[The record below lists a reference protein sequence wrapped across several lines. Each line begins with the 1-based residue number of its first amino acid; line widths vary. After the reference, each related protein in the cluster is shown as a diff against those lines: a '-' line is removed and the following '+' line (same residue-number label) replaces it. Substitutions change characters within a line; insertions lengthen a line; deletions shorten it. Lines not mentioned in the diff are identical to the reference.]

1 MKDYKSTLVRWITL
15 GQLSD
20 KDRKEILDN
29 LHPEIKKGFDIITK
43 LAIEELEKQ
52 TDNKEFSN
60 KAKDTIETLFAFS
73 VFGGYMLFL
82 IENHIDPAKETLSTR
97 ESTKS
102 LGTEWMMHYE
112 VDQGNKLLSSVDPII
127 SQMMQTG
134 TGGWM
139 NQLFL
144 RFPECMDYTYKTV
157 SNVEKFI
164 NWSAHQGYLFGI
176 LEQQLKSS
184 SKN

>member
-1 MKDYKSTLVRWITL
+1 MTDYKATLVKWMAL
-15 GQLSD
+15 FQLDEKS
-20 KDRKEILDN
+20 RKEILDS

-52 TDNKEFSN
+52 TDNKEFFK
-60 KAKDTIETLFAFS
+60 KAAETIETLLAFS
-73 VFGGYMLFL
+73 VFSGYMLYL
-82 IENHIDPAKETLSTR
+82 IENHIDPVKENLSQR

-112 VDQGNKLLSSVDPII
+112 VDQGNKLLSSIDPII
-127 SQMMQTG
+127 SQMLQMG

-144 RFPECMDYTYKTV
+144 QFPECMD
-157 SNVEKFI
+157 
-164 NWSAHQGYLFGI
+164 
-176 LEQQLKSS
+176 
-184 SKN
+184 